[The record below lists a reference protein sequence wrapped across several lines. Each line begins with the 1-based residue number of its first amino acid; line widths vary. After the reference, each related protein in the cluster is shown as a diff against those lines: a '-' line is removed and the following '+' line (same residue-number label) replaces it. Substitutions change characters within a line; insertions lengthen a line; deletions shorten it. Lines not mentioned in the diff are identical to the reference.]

1 MRGIRKIAAVLMLA
15 VLVCLGTQTAFA
27 ENGGVILSDRQA
39 SASMSMLDIV
49 AVFLKTGVL
58 LSDRDGVLL
67 SDRDGVLLSDTK

>member
-39 SASMSMLDIV
+39 QGSTGMIDIIV
-49 AVFLKTGVL
+49 VFLKTGVL
-58 LSDRDGVLL
+58 LSDDH
-67 SDRDGVLLSDTK
+67 RDGVLLSDTK